1 MSFRRK
7 QPTKKEDKKKKKNS
21 DNNNRVEGGA
31 ALPVVKK
38 AEIRSSLV
46 EKLEMRVWGSGR
58 GSA

>member
-1 MSFRRK
+1 
-7 QPTKKEDKKKKKNS
+7 
-21 DNNNRVEGGA
+21 VEGGA

>member
-7 QPTKKEDKKKKKNS
+7 QPTKKEDKKKKNS